1 MPEFPSNEMISLVGE
16 APRFDLAESIVP
28 DLRLAD
34 LPSRTFESNDLD
46 ARDGLVL
53 DYGTARGDPA
63 LRAEIAQLHEVDP
76 DDVIVTVGGMHALFL
91 VAFALCE
98 RGDEVIFGEPGFPLA
113 RNVLTAAGA
122 CLRALPLAFDRGY
135 QPDMAVLSDMLS
147 AKTKLV
153 TLASPQNPSGVAL
166 AAHTLDEIVRS
177 MQERAPQAWLVLDET
192 YRQAAYGA
200 QPVGPSAAKS
210 GPRVITVASLSK
222 CHGAPGLRIGW
233 ATARDPSLRDRLVT
247 AKFNTVIC
255 CSRVDEMLAVAVLKE
270 HDRMGERRCHLRDNL
285 AITEQWVCRNELFV
299 EWVRP
304 DAGGLCCVRL
314 KRAVF
319 DDAAVERFYS
329 ALARQD
335 VRVAPGNWFG
345 EERRIFRLGFGLP
358 TARDLEEAI
367 RRLSVVLER
376 SAQRDGTL

>member
-1 MPEFPSNEMISLVGE
+1 VPEFPSNEMISLVGA
-16 APRFDLAESIVP
+16 APRFDLAESIGP

-34 LPSRTFESNDLD
+34 LLDRAFESSDVD
-46 ARDGLVL
+46 AHDGLVL
-53 DYGTARGDPA
+53 DYGTARGAPA
-63 LRAEIAQLHEVDP
+63 LRAAIAELHEVEP
-76 DDVIVTVGGMHALFL
+76 DDVIVTVGGVHALFL
-91 VAFALCE
+91 IAFALCE

-135 QPDMAVLSDMLS
+135 QPDMGLFRDLLS
-147 AKTKLV
+147 AKTRLV
-153 TLASPQNPSGVAL
+153 SLASPQNPSGVAL
-166 AAHTLDEIVRS
+166 AARTLNEVVCS

-192 YRQAAYGA
+192 YRQATYGA
-200 QPVGPSAAKS
+200 QPVAPSAAKS
-210 GPRVITVASLSK
+210 GPRIITVASLSK

-233 ATARDPSLRDRLVT
+233 ATARDPSLLDRLVT

-255 CSRVDEMLAVAVLKE
+255 CSRVDEMLALEVLKR
-270 HDRMGERRCHLRDNL
+270 HDRMEERRGHLRDNL
-285 AITEQWVCRNELFV
+285 AITEQWVRRNESFV

-314 KRAVF
+314 KRAMF
-319 DDAAVERFYS
+319 DDAGVERFYS

-345 EERRIFRLGFGLP
+345 DERRIFRLGFGLP

-367 RRLSVVLER
+367 RRLSVALER
-376 SAQRDGTL
+376 SANRDGTL